1 MVQGVVADVLG
12 GRPVAEIAAGFHE
25 AVAQLVVDLADG
37 HDDRNRP
44 VALTGGV
51 FQNAS
56 LVAGAWS
63 KLVRSGHEV
72 LTNSIVPPNDGGL
85 ALGQAYIACHANLA
99 SATEANCGDT
109 VVTGAGAGVN

>member
-1 MVQGVVADVLG
+1 MI
-12 GRPVAEIAAGFHE
+12 RPAGFHE

-37 HDDRNRP
+37 DDDRNRP

-56 LVAGAWS
+56 LVAGARS
-63 KLVRSGHEV
+63 KLVRSGHKV

-85 ALGQAYIACHANLA
+85 ALGQAYIACHGNVA
-99 SATEANCGDT
+99 SATEATCGDT
-109 VVTGAGAGVN
+109 VVTSAGAAGT